1 MADAF
6 EHSAQKNEGGM
17 MNKKKRQQRA
27 QSLLA
32 TARHKQQEKEARK
45 ARAVQRAERQ
55 WNNIQ
60 RQIKEL
66 GAVLQQGEE
75 IVENQLRPVYRV
87 TYQGDIYT
95 FRGRSSVHRWLKRLR
110 HPAKKEEAMS
120 WAEQHVWWMIEN
132 NCDDFGNPWP
142 E

>member
-1 MADAF
+1 
-6 EHSAQKNEGGM
+6 

-87 TYQGDIYT
+87 TYQGDIYI

>member
-1 MADAF
+1 
-6 EHSAQKNEGGM
+6 

-60 RQIKEL
+60 CQIKEL

-110 HPAKKEEAMS
+110 HPAQKEEAMS